1 MKEIRW
7 PALLLFKLFSDI
19 IVYKY
24 ILKIDRKIYFF
35 CFISLFLLKYN
46 HNNYYK
52 YMSDSVI
59 IFLLIVLVL
68 ALGFLIYLFFK
79 KFSNN
84 DNGDKLLV
92 LTEKMSELGRQNES
106 LRQELDRKLSETN
119 RVNQESMHKST
130 QIIQGITGQSAKLIS
145 DITEKL
151 TKLDETNKQVIS
163 FSEQLNNLEKVL
175 TNQKKR
181 GNLGEAGLKLVLEN
195 ILPPTAYK
203 LQYQFKDGEIVDA
216 VIVTKEGL
224 IPVDAKFSLDN
235 YSRILN
241 ESNPDKKTVLE
252 KDFKNDLKK
261 RIDETAK
268 YIKVKEG
275 TMNFALMFIPAEAIY
290 YDLLV
295 NEVGAVKVNTRSLI
309 DYAYNERRVIIVS
322 PTTFAAYLQ
331 TILQGLR
338 AMQIEEGA
346 KSIKK
351 NVESLGRHLLSYD
364 DFMKKLGN
372 SMSTSVS
379 QYNQAY
385 KEFKKIDKDVARIAD
400 GKSEIEILEIDKP
413 KSQD

>member
-1 MKEIRW
+1 
-7 PALLLFKLFSDI
+7 
-19 IVYKY
+19 
-24 ILKIDRKIYFF
+24 
-35 CFISLFLLKYN
+35 
-46 HNNYYK
+46 
-52 YMSDSVI
+52 MSDSVI
-59 IFLLIVLVL
+59 IFLLLILVL
-68 ALGFLIYLFFK
+68 AIGFLIYLFFK
-79 KFSNN
+79 NFSGGNN
-84 DNGDKLLV
+84 DKLLV

-119 RVNQESMHKST
+119 RVSQESLHKST

-216 VIVTKEGL
+216 VILTKEGL

-235 YSRILN
+235 YNRILSEN
-241 ESNPDKKTVLE
+241 DSDKKLLLE

-261 RIDETAK
+261 RIDETSK
-268 YIKVKEG
+268 YIKTKEG

-290 YDLLV
+290 YDLLI

-309 DYAYNERRVIIVS
+309 DYAYNEKRVIIVS

-364 DFMKKLGN
+364 DFMKKLGT
-372 SMSTSVS
+372 SMSSSVS
-379 QYNQAY
+379 HYNQAY

-400 GKSEIEILEIDKP
+400 GKSEIEVLEIEKP
-413 KSQD
+413 KNKE